1 MSITV
6 APVAREIPEDDP
18 EQGPQVTAQLNKIFT
33 TYTGSSEPYA
43 LRDPSIDERR
53 VLFELDVDRSA
64 TFGEP

>member
-1 MSITV
+1 VSITV
-6 APVAREIPEDDP
+6 APVAREISEDDP
-18 EQGPQVTAQLNKIFT
+18 EQGPRVTSQLNKLFT
-33 TYTGSSEPYA
+33 TYTGNPEPYA